1 MKTRMQKEWGKMVLP
16 VAILLAAACGMP
28 DDDGAEPGTEAGD
41 VGVSAEYGRARPGAT
56 VPPTYT
62 LLFNDTKV
70 SGQVPANETSF
81 PIASTVDVFIA
92 VDYTNL
98 TGAHTQ
104 SVRIFAPD
112 GSFYQKFDRQLC
124 LSGKCTG
131 VKPEVI
137 GSVSQY
143 WETLPVAGT
152 YITQYSLSGS
162 WRVDLYVDG
171 VKNASATFM
180 LN

>member
-1 MKTRMQKEWGKMVLP
+1 MKTKMNKEWMKAVLP
-16 VAILLAAACGMP
+16 VAMLLAAACGMP
-28 DDDGAEPGTEAGD
+28 EDEGDEAGFD
-41 VGVSAEYGRARPGAT
+41 GLGEAAEYGKARPGAT
-56 VPPTYT
+56 VSPTYA
-62 LLFNDTKV
+62 LVFSDVKV
-70 SGQVPANETSF
+70 LGQVPANKASF
-81 PIASTVDVFIA
+81 PIASTVDVHIA

-98 TGAHTQ
+98 SGAHSQ
-104 SVRIFAPD
+104 SVRVFAPD
-112 GSFYQKFDRQLC
+112 GSFYQKYDRQLC

-131 VKPEVI
+131 DKPEVI

-143 WETLPVAGT
+143 WESLPVAGT

-171 VKNASATFM
+171 VKKQSGTFM